1 MVLAFSEALRLG
13 TGQHLTSEKW
23 QKSAEKRA
31 RIAEQTDL
39 MSARLEAQGVPTWCA
54 PHDPVTALGEL
65 SGRIEQECQKRR
77 HIMILPEVARA
88 ERAGLV
94 RDLTYFIEHHPK
106 RGMFRYGVLTAG
118 KRVSFG
124 GDLRGRRRWLHKNIT
139 RWVDEARARY
149 DVEVIFRGDEYTFKI
164 GDLLNSGAH
173 FHVNVAY
180 LPHRKLTRKQWAEFL
195 SWTKR
200 RLGGVHW
207 KDNGRL
213 KDVREL
219 VKYICKLGTGEN
231 DQTGSVGIDQLS
243 PQDLAWFHRETFKA
257 QNVACLGSFGAFRR
271 DLKEA
276 GQRIAYIRGHLRRVD
291 KCPSPP
297 RATEERVREAGQ
309 VENVVISR
317 QLPNHRFGPVAEPCL
332 LIMGYNPNPKT
343 EAGRKGLAFIQS
355 CQAQSAEWA
364 RENDPD
370 YIFNIGTIITQPA
383 LRPPVRKE
391 LLERAVDVSATA
403 RRRYRPVK
411 RVIVRREQ
419 VIEPKQK
426 RLFHHQDGTTTP
438 LVRRVVR

>member
-1 MVLAFSEALRLG
+1 MVLRFDEALRLG
-13 TGQHLTSEKW
+13 TGQRLTDEKA

-31 RIAEQTDL
+31 RISEQTDL
-39 MSARLEAQGVPTWCA
+39 MSARLEAQGIETWCA
-54 PHDPVTALGEL
+54 PHDPVTVLGEL

-94 RDLTYFIEHHPK
+94 RDLTYFIEKHPK

-118 KRVSFG
+118 RRVQFG
-124 GDLRGRRRWLHKNIT
+124 SDLRGRRRWLHKNIT
-139 RWVDEARARY
+139 RWVDEARSKY
-149 DVEVIFRGDEYTFKI
+149 DVEVIFRGDEYTFRL

-231 DQTGSVGIDQLS
+231 DKTGSVGIDQLS
-243 PQDLAWFHRETFKA
+243 PQDLAWFHEQTFKA

-271 DLKEA
+271 DLKET

-297 RATEERVREAGQ
+297 RSTEERVREAGQ

-332 LIMGYNPNPKT
+332 LVMGYNPEPKT

-355 CQAQSAEWA
+355 CQDQSRGWA
-364 RENDPD
+364 RENEPD

-383 LRPPVRKE
+383 LRPPVGNG
-391 LLERAVDVSATA
+391 LLERAVDAPATA

-419 VIEPKQK
+419 AIEPIKK
-426 RLFHHQDGTTTP
+426 RLFHRPDGTVTP
-438 LVRRVVR
+438 MRRVVIR